1 MKITQFKVDIH
12 ESDLEDLKFRIN
24 KTRWPDEISGA
35 EWTYGTNLDYL
46 REICQ
51 YWSEEYSWRDTEAAI
66 NAYQNYIAEIDG
78 YKIHFIHIKRT
89 GKPLMIT
96 HGWPGSFLEM
106 LKLIPLLKDFDLVIP
121 SIPGFG
127 FSDKPVEKGC
137 NSAFVAELWHK
148 LMIGLGYTK
157 YGLQGGDI
165 GAGISSWLT
174 MRHPEH
180 VTGLHLNY
188 IPGSYLPY
196 SETEETPEVMQFKQY
211 ASKWAGEE
219 AAYSSIQS
227 TKPQTLAYGLND
239 SPAGLCAWILEKFYS
254 WMDEKSVVSRDE
266 ILGNIS
272 LYWLTQTLPSAV
284 RMYKENRS
292 YPLIFKKADFIK
304 TPVAFAKFPKELPT
318 PPRSY
323 IEKGYNIQQWTEMPV
338 GGHFAAL
345 EQPQLLSDDISN
357 FFMNVV

>member
-1 MKITQFKVDIH
+1 
-12 ESDLEDLKFRIN
+12 
-24 KTRWPDEISGA
+24 
-35 EWTYGTNLDYL
+35 
-46 REICQ
+46 
-51 YWSEEYSWRDTEAAI
+51 
-66 NAYQNYIAEIDG
+66 
-78 YKIHFIHIKRT
+78 
-89 GKPLMIT
+89 
-96 HGWPGSFLEM
+96 
-106 LKLIPLLKDFDLVIP
+106 
-121 SIPGFG
+121 
-127 FSDKPVEKGC
+127 
-137 NSAFVAELWHK
+137 
-148 LMIGLGYTK
+148 
-157 YGLQGGDI
+157 
-165 GAGISSWLT
+165 
-174 MRHPEH
+174 
-180 VTGLHLNY
+180 
-188 IPGSYLPY
+188 
-196 SETEETPEVMQFKQY
+196 
-211 ASKWAGEE
+211 
-219 AAYSSIQS
+219 
-227 TKPQTLAYGLND
+227 LAYGLND